1 MRAPRPTSALLRLAG
16 AATLALALGACG
28 VATTPRPPDP
38 IASLRDAAVHST
50 DGEVVGRWLLGEL
63 LVPGGTPAG
72 VKAAR
77 KRLDGLD
84 AKKTMFASLGR
95 AIDDEGH
102 GRNARAAAAYLEA
115 LDAARLSAHP
125 DAPLVG
131 WLAANHLLGL
141 RSSVVGL
148 WKKSR
153 EVVLRA
159 IDRPGNL
166 GWRARGELV
175 EWWSLEGLPDEAAA
189 AARAAAAVRS
199 AGAAPAGAAGAAPA
213 GAAEAAPA
221 GAAGAAPAVPL
232 IDIAAR
238 RYGCIENARF
248 AGPFG
253 HVAESDHRV
262 HYEAERAGPWP
273 PVFPRDPHR
282 ADPPRVLG
290 AERRGCQLS
299 AVAPDGSPNA
309 GARGGIFYVE
319 TFVDLPAEREMI
331 VAVQG
336 AFAILVDDVEVLT
349 RDTKQWGIWPRFGA
363 RLRLGAGR
371 HRILARVGSGETSI
385 RLLAPDGTPLGVAT
399 SADPTPPYAL
409 VPPEVLPDPNPL
421 EPFLTALGVPPQP
434 APKVARALG
443 LRGAPRPERDVD
455 DPIARYLAATVAHL
469 EGQDDVSAVLLEPL
483 VADPARATG
492 PALAAQALF
501 LEKDPIFPASDGRD
515 LVKDVRARAAEK
527 DPELWYPRFW
537 LALEEADKVG
547 LSEVTRTIEALADQ
561 FREVPDILKTL
572 AGMYSRLGW
581 RVEQVRAVKEAAAR
595 FPDDVEVLGALLR
608 IQDSDGHV
616 AEADALAA
624 RIRALEPDAEIE
636 LERAIDRRDY
646 AAAIKELTRIGSAR
660 RDRKDIA
667 LRIADLLTRAG
678 KRTESLEQLERALA
692 KSPDDADARLALA
705 DARFARGERDA
716 LQKALV
722 EAIRTG
728 ADTSEL
734 RDAIELLD
742 GTTELSPYRLDSKK
756 VIAEHE
762 ASGEVMPGTAA
773 RVLDYAAMW
782 VHEDGSARMLQ
793 HEIIRIQSREAIQE
807 HAEQRVPEGL
817 VLKLRTVK
825 RDGSIHE
832 PEFIEDKPTVTM
844 PHLEVGDYI
853 EVENLFI
860 LRGDGQGGLTFQGPR
875 WFFREEKV
883 PYWRSEFIV
892 VSPKSRPLDVETS
905 GPVPTPEIL
914 ESGALVTR
922 RYRVDRSPALPEEP
936 ASAPTAEFLPNV
948 RIGWG
953 IRLESTIARMVDA
966 AADETPRDPRL
977 VRIARSIA
985 LTPAAGGA
993 AAPPRARDAGGGKG
1007 EPAAEGGK
1015 GEQGA
1020 VGKGGHAGA
1029 RQASSAR
1036 GEGGAAA
1043 PSKDEQARR
1052 VYRWVLANVEAGREN
1067 DGRRVVI
1074 GKSGNRTEAFLYLC
1088 RLLGIGAGYGVVSD
1102 RLTAPPRGPMSEAET
1117 FNALAVRLD
1126 TGDEPGA
1133 GGVRWMFVR
1142 DKFAPYGYLPSSLR
1156 GQPAIVLR
1164 PGTPREVTPSSGAHD
1179 GVVTEGVA
1187 QVARDGSASLTIEQ
1201 RYEGKL
1207 AIALRSA
1214 LESLPDAQLRDAVES
1229 RLLPQMVPGARLQEM
1244 QVTELTE
1251 IDRPLTLKMKIS
1263 VASFA
1268 RAQGPEL
1275 VLSPPFGVRVASL
1288 ASLPARET
1296 PLYLSEQIATRSEVR
1311 LRVELPPGARVATKL
1326 APFAAE
1332 NEGRTVRVND
1342 RVERGALVLDRLL
1355 DLPAGR
1361 VQPDAYPRFQQ
1372 FARAADGALDRDIV
1386 VQIGRDGR

>member
-1 MRAPRPTSALLRLAG
+1 MRAPRPLSALLRLAG
-16 AATLALALGACG
+16 AATLALALGACSA
-28 VATTPRPPDP
+28 ATANRAPDP
-38 IASLRDAAVHST
+38 IASLRDAGAHST

-77 KRLDGLD
+77 KRLDGLG
-84 AKKTMFASLGR
+84 AKTLFASLGR
-95 AIDDEGH
+95 AIDDEEH

-115 LDAARLSAHP
+115 VDAARVSAHP

-131 WLAANHLLGL
+131 WVAANRLLGL

-175 EWWSLEGLPDEAAA
+175 EWWSIEGLPGEAAA
-189 AARAAAAVRS
+189 AARAA
-199 AGAAPAGAAGAAPA
+199 GAAPAGDDSAGADSTAADSAAGAAPA
-213 GAAEAAPA
+213 GAA
-221 GAAGAAPAVPL
+221 AVPL
-232 IDIAAR
+232 VDLAAR

-253 HVAESDHRV
+253 HNAESDHRV
-262 HYEAERAGPWP
+262 RYEAERAGPWP

-282 ADPPRVLG
+282 ANPPRVLG

-299 AVAPDGSPNA
+299 AVTPEGTPGAA
-309 GARGGIFYVE
+309 ARGGVFYVE

-331 VAVQG
+331 IAVQG

-363 RLRLGAGR
+363 RLRLGPGR
-371 HRILARVGSGETSI
+371 HRILARVGGGDTSI
-385 RLLAPDGTPLGVAT
+385 RLLAPDGTPLGVTT

-409 VPPEVLPDPNPL
+409 VPPEVLPDPNPI

-434 APKVARALG
+434 APRVARARG
-443 LRGAPRPERDVD
+443 LRGAPRPERDVN
-455 DPIARYLAATVAHL
+455 DPIARFLAAHIAHI
-469 EGQDDVSAVLLEPL
+469 EGQDDVSAVLIEPL

-527 DPELWYPRFW
+527 DQELWYPRFW

-547 LSEVTRTIEALADQ
+547 LPEVTRTIEALAGR

-572 AGMYSRLGW
+572 AAMYARLGW
-581 RVEQVRAVKEAAAR
+581 RVEHVRTVKEAAAR
-595 FPDDVEVLGALLR
+595 FPDDVDVLGALLR
-608 IQDSDGHV
+608 IHDSDGHI

-624 RIRALEPDAEIE
+624 RIRALDPDAEIE

-646 AAAIKELTRIGSAR
+646 AAAIQELRRLGAVR

-678 KRTESLEQLERALA
+678 QRAESLEQLERALA
-692 KSPDDADARLALA
+692 KAPDDADARLALA

-728 ADTSEL
+728 ADTAAL
-734 RDAIELLD
+734 RDAIELLE
-742 GTTELSPYRLDSKK
+742 GTTELSPYRQDSKK

-773 RVLDYAAMW
+773 RVLDFAAMW

-853 EVENLFI
+853 EVENLFV

-892 VSPKSRPLDVETS
+892 VSPKSRPLDVEVS
-905 GPVPTPEIL
+905 GPVPAPEIV

-922 RYRVDRSPALPEEP
+922 RYRVDKSPALPEEP
-936 ASAPTAEFLPNV
+936 ASAPAAEFLPNV
-948 RIGWG
+948 RVGWG
-953 IRLESTIARMVDA
+953 IRLESTLARMVDA

-977 VRIARSIA
+977 VRVARAIA
-985 LTPAAGGA
+985 LAPTAGGA
-993 AAPPRARDAGGGKG
+993 TAGGGKAASG
-1007 EPAAEGGK
+1007 AARPAGGK
-1015 GEQGA
+1015 GGDGA
-1020 VGKGGHAGA
+1020 
-1029 RQASSAR
+1029 
-1036 GEGGAAA
+1036 AAA

-1052 VYRWVLANVEAGREN
+1052 IYRWVLANVEAGREN

-1088 RLLGIGAGYGVVSD
+1088 RLLGIDAGYGVVSD

-1117 FNALAVRLD
+1117 FNAIAVRLD
-1126 TGDEPGA
+1126 TGEGPGA

-1156 GQPAIVLR
+1156 GQPAVVLR
-1164 PGTPREVTPSSGAHD
+1164 PGAPREVTPSSGAHD
-1179 GVVTEGVA
+1179 GVVTEGIAEVA
-1187 QVARDGSASLTIEQ
+1187 SDGSATLAIEQ

-1229 RLLPQMVPGARLQEM
+1229 RLLPQMVPGARLQEI
-1244 QVTELTE
+1244 QVKELTE
-1251 IDRPLTLKMKIS
+1251 IDRPLTLKMKIAVS
-1263 VASFA
+1263 TFA
-1268 RAQGPEL
+1268 HAQGAEL

-1288 ASLPARET
+1288 ASLPVRET

-1311 LRVELPPGARVATKL
+1311 LRIKLPQGARVTTRL
-1326 APFAAE
+1326 DPFKVE
-1332 NEGRTVRVND
+1332 NDGRTVRVND
-1342 RVERGALVLDRLL
+1342 RVDGGALLLDRAL

-1386 VQIGRDGR
+1386 VALDRGGR

>member
-1 MRAPRPTSALLRLAG
+1 MRAPRPLSSLLRLVG
-16 AATLALALGACG
+16 AATLALALGACSA
-28 VATTPRPPDP
+28 ATAPRAPDP
-38 IASLRDAAVHST
+38 IASLRDAGARST

-77 KRLDGLD
+77 KRLDGIG
-84 AKKTMFASLGR
+84 AKSMLASLGR
-95 AIDDEGH
+95 AIDDEAH

-115 LDAARLSAHP
+115 VDAARVSAHP

-148 WKKSR
+148 WKTSR

-166 GWRARGELV
+166 GWRARAELV
-175 EWWSLEGLPDEAAA
+175 EWWSIEGLPEEAAA
-189 AARAAAAVRS
+189 AARADGAGG
-199 AGAAPAGAAGAAPA
+199 AGAAPAA
-213 GAAEAAPA
+213 
-221 GAAGAAPAVPL
+221 PL
-232 IDIAAR
+232 IDVAAR

-253 HVAESDHRV
+253 HLAESDHRV
-262 HYEAERAGPWP
+262 RYEAERAGPWP
-273 PVFPRDPHR
+273 PVFPRDPRR

-299 AVAPDGSPNA
+299 AVAPD
-309 GARGGIFYVE
+309 ARGEGRARGIFYVE
-319 TFVDLPAEREMI
+319 TFVDLPAERELI
-331 VAVQG
+331 IAVQG

-349 RDTKQWGIWPRFGA
+349 RDMKQWGIWPRFGA
-363 RLRLGAGR
+363 RLRLGPGR

-399 SADPTPPYAL
+399 SADPTPPYSL
-409 VPPEVLPDPNPL
+409 FPPEVLPDPNPI
-421 EPFLTALGVPPQP
+421 EPFLNALGVPPQP

-443 LRGAPRPERDVD
+443 LRGAPRPERDVN
-455 DPIARYLAATVAHL
+455 DPISRYLAATIAHL
-469 EGQDDVSAVLLEPL
+469 EGQDDASAVLIEPL

-492 PALAAQALF
+492 PALATQAVF
-501 LEKDPIFPASDGRD
+501 LEKDPIFPPSDGRD
-515 LVKDVRARAAEK
+515 LVKDVRARAAAK

-537 LALEEADKVG
+537 LALEEADKAG
-547 LSEVTRTIEALADQ
+547 LSEVTRAVEALADQ
-561 FREVPDILKTL
+561 FREVPDLLKTL
-572 AGMYSRLGW
+572 AAMYSRLGW
-581 RVEQVRAVKEAAAR
+581 RVEQVRTVKEAAAR

-608 IQDSDGHV
+608 IHDADGHV
-616 AEADALAA
+616 AQADELAA
-624 RIRALEPDAEIE
+624 RIRGLDPDAEIE

-646 AAAIKELTRIGSAR
+646 AAAIQELKRLGAVR

-678 KRTESLEQLERALA
+678 KRAESFEQLERALA
-692 KSPDDADARLALA
+692 RSPDDADARLALA

-716 LQKALV
+716 LQRALI

-728 ADTSEL
+728 SDTSSL

-742 GTTELSPYRLDSKK
+742 GTTELSPYRLDGER

-773 RVLDYAAMW
+773 RVLDYAALW
-782 VHEDGSARMLQ
+782 IHEDGSARMLQ

-807 HAEQRVPEGL
+807 HAEQRVPDGL

-853 EVENLFI
+853 EVENLFV

-883 PYWRSEFIV
+883 PYWRSEFII
-892 VSPKSRPLDVETS
+892 VSPKSRPLDVEVS
-905 GPVPTPEIL
+905 GPVPAPEIV

-922 RYRVDRSPALPEEP
+922 RYRVDKSPALPEEP
-936 ASAPTAEFLPNV
+936 ASAPLAEFLPNV
-948 RIGWG
+948 RVGWG
-953 IRLESTIARMVDA
+953 ITLADTIARMVDA

-977 VRIARSIA
+977 VRIARAIA
-985 LTPAAGGA
+985 RTPIAPGASGAAAGGGAGKAAGGGAAGGEAGGA
-993 AAPPRARDAGGGKG
+993 AA
-1007 EPAAEGGK
+1007 
-1015 GEQGA
+1015 
-1020 VGKGGHAGA
+1020 
-1029 RQASSAR
+1029 
-1036 GEGGAAA
+1036 
-1043 PSKDEQARR
+1043 SKDEQARR
-1052 VYRWVLANVEAGREN
+1052 IYRWVLANVEAGREN

-1088 RLLGIGAGYGVVSD
+1088 RLVGIDAGYGVVSD
-1102 RLTAPPRGPMSEAET
+1102 RLAPPPRGPMSEAET
-1117 FNALAVRLD
+1117 WSALAVRVD
-1126 TGDEPGA
+1126 TGDKPGA
-1133 GGVRWMFVR
+1133 SAARWMFVR

-1164 PGTPREVTPSSGAHD
+1164 PGAPREVTPSSGAHD

-1187 QVARDGSASLTIEQ
+1187 EVARDGSASLSIEQ

-1229 RLLPQMVPGARLQEM
+1229 RLLPQMVPGARLQEI
-1244 QVTELTE
+1244 QVKELTE

-1263 VASFA
+1263 AASFA

-1288 ASLPARET
+1288 ASLPVRET

-1311 LRVELPPGARVATKL
+1311 LRVKLPPGARVATRL
-1326 APFAAE
+1326 APFAAD
-1332 NEGRTVRVND
+1332 NDGRTVRVND
-1342 RVERGALVLDRLL
+1342 RLDGGALLLDRFLE
-1355 DLPAGR
+1355 LPAGR

-1386 VQIGRDGR
+1386 VLLDRDGR

>member
-1 MRAPRPTSALLRLAG
+1 MRAPRPLSSLLRLAG
-16 AATLALALGACG
+16 AATLALALGACSA
-28 VATTPRPPDP
+28 ATAPRAPDP
-38 IASLRDAAVHST
+38 IASLRDAGARST

-72 VKAAR
+72 VAAAR
-77 KRLDGLD
+77 KRLDGIG
-84 AKKTMFASLGR
+84 AKSMLASLGR
-95 AIDDEGH
+95 AIDDEAH

-115 LDAARLSAHP
+115 LDAARVSAHP

-131 WLAANHLLGL
+131 WFAANHLLGL

-175 EWWSLEGLPDEAAA
+175 EWWSIEGLPEEAAA
-189 AARAAAAVRS
+189 AARSDGAGGP
-199 AGAAPAGAAGAAPA
+199 GAAPAA
-213 GAAEAAPA
+213 
-221 GAAGAAPAVPL
+221 PL
-232 IDIAAR
+232 IDVAAR
-238 RYGCIENARF
+238 RYGCIESARF

-253 HVAESDHRV
+253 HLAESDHRV
-262 HYEAERAGPWP
+262 RYEAERAGPWP
-273 PVFPRDPHR
+273 PVFPRDPRR

-299 AVAPDGSPNA
+299 AVAPD
-309 GARGGIFYVE
+309 ARGQGRARGIFYVE

-331 VAVQG
+331 IAVQG

-349 RDTKQWGIWPRFGA
+349 RDMKQWGIWPRFGA
-363 RLRLGAGR
+363 RLRLGPGR

-399 SADPTPPYAL
+399 SADPTPPYSL
-409 VPPEVLPDPNPL
+409 FPPEVLPDPNPI
-421 EPFLTALGVPPQP
+421 EPFLDALGVPPQP

-443 LRGAPRPERDVD
+443 LRGAPRPERDVN
-455 DPIARYLAATVAHL
+455 DPISRYLAATIAHL
-469 EGQDDVSAVLLEPL
+469 EGQDDVSAVLIEPL

-492 PALAAQALF
+492 PALAAQAVF
-501 LEKDPIFPASDGRD
+501 LEKDPIFPPSDGRD
-515 LVKDVRARAAEK
+515 LVKDVRARAAAK

-547 LSEVTRTIEALADQ
+547 LSEVTRTVEALADR
-561 FREVPDILKTL
+561 FREVPDLLKTL
-572 AGMYSRLGW
+572 AAMYSRLGW
-581 RVEQVRAVKEAAAR
+581 RVEQVRTVKEAAAR

-608 IQDSDGHV
+608 IHDADGHV
-616 AEADALAA
+616 AQADELAA
-624 RIRALEPDAEIE
+624 RIRGLDPDAEIE

-646 AAAIKELTRIGSAR
+646 AAAIQELQRLGAVR

-678 KRTESLEQLERALA
+678 KRAESFEQLERALA
-692 KSPDDADARLALA
+692 RSPDDADARLALA

-716 LQKALV
+716 LQKALI

-728 ADTSEL
+728 SDTSSL

-742 GTTELSPYRLDSKK
+742 GTTELSPYRLDGRR

-773 RVLDYAAMW
+773 RVLDYAALW
-782 VHEDGSARMLQ
+782 IHEDGSARMLQ

-807 HAEQRVPEGL
+807 HAEQRVPDGL

-832 PEFIEDKPTVTM
+832 PEFIQDKPTVTM

-853 EVENLFI
+853 EVENLFV

-883 PYWRSEFIV
+883 PYWRSEFII
-892 VSPKSRPLDVETS
+892 VSPKSRPLDVEVS
-905 GPVPTPEIL
+905 GPVPAPEIV

-922 RYRVDRSPALPEEP
+922 RYRVDKSPALPEEP
-936 ASAPTAEFLPNV
+936 ASAPMAEFLPNV
-948 RIGWG
+948 RVGWG
-953 IRLESTIARMVDA
+953 ITVADTIARMVDA

-985 LTPAAGGA
+985 RTPIAPGASGAAAGGGAAGKA
-993 AAPPRARDAGGGKG
+993 AARGGAAGG
-1007 EPAAEGGK
+1007 EA
-1015 GEQGA
+1015 
-1020 VGKGGHAGA
+1020 
-1029 RQASSAR
+1029 
-1036 GEGGAAA
+1036 GAAA

-1052 VYRWVLANVEAGREN
+1052 IYRWVLANVEAGREN

-1088 RLLGIGAGYGVVSD
+1088 RLVGIDAGYGVVSD
-1102 RLTAPPRGPMSEAET
+1102 RLAPPPRGPMSEAET
-1117 FNALAVRLD
+1117 WSALAVRVD
-1126 TGDEPGA
+1126 TGEKPGA
-1133 GGVRWMFVR
+1133 SAARWMFVR

-1164 PGTPREVTPSSGAHD
+1164 PGAPREVTPSSGAHD

-1187 QVARDGSASLTIEQ
+1187 EVARDGSASLSIEQ

-1229 RLLPQMVPGARLQEM
+1229 RLLPQMVPGARLQEI
-1244 QVTELTE
+1244 QVKELTE

-1263 VASFA
+1263 AASFA

-1288 ASLPARET
+1288 ASLPVRET

-1311 LRVELPPGARVATKL
+1311 LRVKLPQGARVATRL
-1326 APFAAE
+1326 APFAADDD
-1332 NEGRTVRVND
+1332 GRTVRVND
-1342 RVERGALVLDRLL
+1342 RLDGGALLLDRFLE
-1355 DLPAGR
+1355 LPAGR

-1386 VQIGRDGR
+1386 VLLDRDGR

>member
-1 MRAPRPTSALLRLAG
+1 MRAPRTLSTLVRLTG
-16 AATLALALGACG
+16 AAALALALGACG
-28 VATTPRPPDP
+28 AATAPGAKDP
-38 IASLRDAAVHST
+38 IASLRDAGARST
-50 DGEVVGRWLLGEL
+50 EGEVVGRWLLGEL

-72 VKAAR
+72 ARAAR
-77 KRLDGLD
+77 KRLEEIG
-84 AKKTMFASLGR
+84 AKSMLASLGR

-115 LDAARLSAHP
+115 LDAARVSAHP

-131 WLAANHLLGL
+131 WFAANRLLGL
-141 RSSVVGL
+141 RSSVAGL

-153 EVVLRA
+153 DVVLRA
-159 IDRPGNL
+159 IDHPGTL

-175 EWWSLEGLPDEAAA
+175 EWWSLDGLPDETA
-189 AARAAAAVRS
+189 AAR
-199 AGAAPAGAAGAAPA
+199 PAGGTADDGADR
-213 GAAEAAPA
+213 
-221 GAAGAAPAVPL
+221 GAAPAVPL
-232 IDIAAR
+232 IDLAAR

-253 HVAESDHRV
+253 HLAASDHRV

-273 PVFPRDPHR
+273 PVFPRDPRR

-299 AVAPDGSPNA
+299 AVAPEAPGEG
-309 GARGGIFYVE
+309 GASGGIFYVE
-319 TFVDLPAEREMI
+319 TFVDLPAEREML

-336 AFAILVDDVEVLT
+336 AYAIFVDDVEVLT
-349 RDTKQWGIWPRFGA
+349 RDTKQWGIWPRFGV
-363 RLRLGAGR
+363 RLRLGPGR
-371 HRILARVGSGETSI
+371 HRILARVGGSDTSI

-399 SADPTPPYAL
+399 SADPTPPYSL
-409 VPPEVLPDPNPL
+409 LPPEVLPDPNPI

-443 LRGAPRPERDVD
+443 LRGAPRAERDVG
-455 DPIARYLAATVAHL
+455 DPIARFLAANIAHL
-469 EGQDDVSAVLLEPL
+469 EGQDDVAAVLIEPL

-492 PALAAQALF
+492 PALAAQAVF
-501 LEKDPIFPASDGRD
+501 LEKDPIFPVSDARD

-527 DPELWYPRFW
+527 DPDLWYPRLW

-547 LSEVTRTIEALADQ
+547 LSEMTRTIEALADR
-561 FREVPDILKTL
+561 FREVPDLLKTL

-581 RVEQVRAVKEAAAR
+581 RVEHVRTVKEAAAR

-608 IQDSDGHV
+608 IHDGDGHI

-624 RIRALEPDAEIE
+624 RIREIDPDAEIE

-646 AAAIKELTRIGSAR
+646 AAAIKELTRLGSAR
-660 RDRKDIA
+660 KDRKDIA
-667 LRIADLLTRAG
+667 ARIADLLTRAG
-678 KRTESLEQLERALA
+678 KRAESFQQLERALA
-692 KSPDDADARLALA
+692 KSPDSAEARLALA

-716 LQKALV
+716 LQKALI

-728 ADTSEL
+728 ADASGL

-773 RVLDYAAMW
+773 RVLDYSAMW

-853 EVENLFI
+853 EVENLFV

-892 VSPKSRPLDVETS
+892 VSPKSRPLDVEAS
-905 GPVPTPEIL
+905 GPVPTPEIV

-922 RYRVDRSPALPEEP
+922 RYRVDKSPALPEEP
-936 ASAPTAEFLPNV
+936 ASAPIAEFLPNI

-953 IRLESTIARMVDA
+953 IRLDRTIARMVDA

-977 VRIARSIA
+977 VRIARAIA
-985 LTPAAGGA
+985 RTPLAPRSPDAAGGEEGKAGA
-993 AAPPRARDAGGGKG
+993 A
-1007 EPAAEGGK
+1007 
-1015 GEQGA
+1015 QGA
-1020 VGKGGHAGA
+1020 
-1029 RQASSAR
+1029 S
-1036 GEGGAAA
+1036 GEGGGAA

-1052 VYRWVLANVEAGREN
+1052 IYRWVLANVEDGRED

-1088 RLLGIGAGYGVVSD
+1088 RLVGIDAGYGIVSD

-1126 TGDEPGA
+1126 TGEKPGA
-1133 GGVRWMFVR
+1133 SGVRWMFVR

-1156 GQPAIVLR
+1156 GQPAIVLK

-1179 GVVTEGVA
+1179 GVVTEGIAEV
-1187 QVARDGSASLTIEQ
+1187 QRDGSASLAIEQ
-1201 RYEGKL
+1201 RYDGKL

-1229 RLLPQMVPGARLQEM
+1229 RLLPQMVPGARLQEIEIK
-1244 QVTELTE
+1244 ELTE
-1251 IDRPLTLKMKIS
+1251 IDRPLTLKMKIA

-1268 RAQGPEL
+1268 RAQGAEL

-1288 ASLPARET
+1288 ASLPVRET

-1311 LRVELPPGARVATKL
+1311 LRVKLPAGARVATKL
-1326 APFAAE
+1326 APLAADD
-1332 NEGRTVRVND
+1332 EGRAVRVND
-1342 RVERGALVLDRLL
+1342 RVDGGALLLDRFLE
-1355 DLPAGR
+1355 LPAGR
-1361 VQPDAYPRFQQ
+1361 VQPDAYPKFQQ
-1372 FARAADGALDRDIV
+1372 FARAADSALDRDIV
-1386 VQIGRDGR
+1386 VQLDHDGR

>member
-1 MRAPRPTSALLRLAG
+1 MRAPRNLSALFRLAG
-16 AATLALALGACG
+16 AATLALALGACSA
-28 VATTPRPPDP
+28 ATAQRAPDP
-38 IASLRDAAVHST
+38 IASLRDAGAHST

-77 KRLDGLD
+77 KRLDGLG
-84 AKKTMFASLGR
+84 AKSMLASLGR
-95 AIDDEGH
+95 AIDDEEH

-115 LDAARLSAHP
+115 VDAARVSTHP

-131 WLAANHLLGL
+131 WLAANRLLGL
-141 RSSVVGL
+141 RSSLVGL

-159 IDRPGNL
+159 IDHPGNL

-175 EWWSLEGLPDEAAA
+175 EWWSIEGLPDEAAA
-189 AARAAAAVRS
+189 AARAAGS
-199 AGAAPAGAAGAAPA
+199 SAAGSSAAGTSAA
-213 GAAEAAPA
+213 GTS
-221 GAAGAAPAVPL
+221 AAGAAPAVPL
-232 IDIAAR
+232 VDLAAR

-253 HVAESDHRV
+253 HNAESDHRV
-262 HYEAERAGPWP
+262 RYEAERAGPWP
-273 PVFPRDPHR
+273 PVFPRDPRR

-299 AVAPDGSPNA
+299 AVAPEGAPGA
-309 GARGGIFYVE
+309 TARGGIFYVE

-363 RLRLGAGR
+363 RLRLGPGR
-371 HRILARVGSGETSI
+371 HRILARVGSGDTSI
-385 RLLAPDGTPLGVAT
+385 RLLAPNGTPLGLTT

-409 VPPEVLPDPNPL
+409 FPPEVLPDPNPI
-421 EPFLTALGVPPQP
+421 EPFLNALGVPPQP
-434 APKVARALG
+434 APRVARARG
-443 LRGAPRPERDVD
+443 LRGAPQPERDVN
-455 DPIARYLAATVAHL
+455 DPIARFLAAHIAHL
-469 EGQDDVSAVLLEPL
+469 EGQDDVSAVLIEPL

-492 PALAAQALF
+492 PALAAQAVF

-537 LALEEADKVG
+537 LALEEADKAG
-547 LSEVTRTIEALADQ
+547 LPEVTRTIEALADR

-572 AGMYSRLGW
+572 AAMYSRLGW
-581 RVEQVRAVKEAAAR
+581 RVEHVRTVKEAAAR

-608 IQDSDGHV
+608 IHDSDGHI
-616 AEADALAA
+616 AEADRIAA
-624 RIRALEPDAEIE
+624 RIREIEPDAEIE

-646 AAAIKELTRIGSAR
+646 AAAIKELGRIGAVR

-678 KRTESLEQLERALA
+678 KRAESLEQLERALA
-692 KSPDDADARLALA
+692 KAPDDADARLALA

-716 LQKALV
+716 LQKALI

-742 GTTELSPYRLDSKK
+742 GTTELSPYRQDSKK

-762 ASGEVMPGTAA
+762 ASGEAMPGTAA
-773 RVLDYAAMW
+773 RVLDYAALW

-883 PYWRSEFIV
+883 PYWRSEFII

-905 GPVPTPEIL
+905 GPVPAPAIT

-922 RYRVDRSPALPEEP
+922 RYRVDKSPALPEEP
-936 ASAPTAEFLPNV
+936 ASAPAAEFLPNV
-948 RIGWG
+948 RVGWG

-977 VRIARSIA
+977 VRIARAIA
-985 LTPAAGGA
+985 LKPAPGGA
-993 AAPPRARDAGGGKG
+993 PAG
-1007 EPAAEGGK
+1007 A
-1015 GEQGA
+1015 
-1020 VGKGGHAGA
+1020 GKGGDAAASAGKGA
-1029 RQASSAR
+1029 HPAPGASGAG
-1036 GEGGAAA
+1036 GEGGEAA

-1052 VYRWVLANVEAGREN
+1052 IYRWVLANVEEGRES

-1088 RLLGIGAGYGVVSD
+1088 RLLGIDAGYGVVSD

-1117 FNALAVRLD
+1117 FNAIALRVD
-1126 TGDEPGA
+1126 TGDKPGA
-1133 GGVRWMFVR
+1133 GAVRWMFVR

-1164 PGTPREVTPSSGAHD
+1164 PGAPREVTPSSGAHD

-1187 QVARDGSASLTIEQ
+1187 EVARDGSASLVIEQ

-1229 RLLPQMVPGARLQEM
+1229 RLLPQMVPGARLQEI
-1244 QVTELTE
+1244 QVKEMTE
-1251 IDRPLTLKMKIS
+1251 IDRPLTLKMKIA

-1288 ASLPARET
+1288 ASLPVRET

-1311 LRVELPPGARVATKL
+1311 LRIKLPQGARVTTRL
-1326 APFAAE
+1326 DPFKAE
-1332 NEGRTVRVND
+1332 NDGRTVRVSD
-1342 RVERGALVLDRLL
+1342 RVDGGALLLDRFL

-1386 VQIGRDGR
+1386 VALDRGGR

>member
-1 MRAPRPTSALLRLAG
+1 MRAPRPLSALFRLAG
-16 AATLALALGACG
+16 AATLALALGACSA
-28 VATTPRPPDP
+28 ATANRAPDP
-38 IASLRDAAVHST
+38 IASLRDAGAHST

-77 KRLDGLD
+77 KRLDGLG
-84 AKKTMFASLGR
+84 AKTLFASLGR
-95 AIDDEGH
+95 AIDDEEH

-115 LDAARLSAHP
+115 VDAARVSAHP

-131 WLAANHLLGL
+131 WVAANRLLGL

-166 GWRARGELV
+166 GWRARSELV
-175 EWWSLEGLPDEAAA
+175 EWWSIEGLPDEAAA
-189 AARAAAAVRS
+189 AARAA
-199 AGAAPAGAAGAAPA
+199 GAAAAGSSAA
-213 GAAEAAPA
+213 
-221 GAAGAAPAVPL
+221 AAPAVPL
-232 IDIAAR
+232 VDLAAR

-253 HVAESDHRV
+253 HNAESDHRV
-262 HYEAERAGPWP
+262 RYPAERAGPWP
-273 PVFPRDPHR
+273 PVFPRDPRR
-282 ADPPRVLG
+282 ADPPRVLD

-299 AVAPDGSPNA
+299 AVAPDGTPGA
-309 GARGGIFYVE
+309 AARGGVFYVE

-331 VAVQG
+331 IAVQG

-363 RLRLGAGR
+363 RLRLGPGR
-371 HRILARVGSGETSI
+371 HRILARVGGGETSI
-385 RLLAPDGTPLGVAT
+385 RLLAPDGTPLGVTT

-409 VPPEVLPDPNPL
+409 VPPEVLPDPNPI

-434 APKVARALG
+434 VPRVARARG
-443 LRGAPRPERDVD
+443 LRDAPRPERDVN
-455 DPIARYLAATVAHL
+455 DPIARFLAAHIAHI
-469 EGQDDVSAVLLEPL
+469 EGQDDVSAVLIEPL

-527 DPELWYPRFW
+527 DPELWYPRYW

-547 LSEVTRTIEALADQ
+547 LPEVTRTIEALADR

-572 AGMYSRLGW
+572 AAMYARLGW
-581 RVEQVRAVKEAAAR
+581 RVEHVRTVKEAAAR
-595 FPDDVEVLGALLR
+595 FPDDVDVLGALLR
-608 IQDSDGHV
+608 IHDSDGHV

-624 RIRALEPDAEIE
+624 RIRALDPDAEIE

-646 AAAIKELTRIGSAR
+646 AAAIQELRRLGALR

-678 KRTESLEQLERALA
+678 QRAESLEQLERALA
-692 KSPDDADARLALA
+692 KAPDDADARLALA

-728 ADTSEL
+728 ADTSAL
-734 RDAIELLD
+734 REAIELVE
-742 GTTELSPYRLDSKK
+742 GTTELSPYRQDSKK

-773 RVLDYAAMW
+773 RVLDFAAMW
-782 VHEDGSARMLQ
+782 VHEDGTARMLQ

-807 HAEQRVPEGL
+807 HAEQRMPEGL

-853 EVENLFI
+853 EVENLFV

-883 PYWRSEFIV
+883 PYWRSEFIII
-892 VSPKSRPLDVETS
+892 SPKSRPLDVEVS
-905 GPVPTPEIL
+905 GPVPAPEIV

-922 RYRVDRSPALPEEP
+922 RYRVDKSPALPEEP
-936 ASAPTAEFLPNV
+936 ASAPAAEFLPNV
-948 RIGWG
+948 RVGWG
-953 IRLESTIARMVDA
+953 IRLETTIARMVDA

-977 VRIARSIA
+977 VRVARAIA
-985 LTPAAGGA
+985 LAPIAGGA
-993 AAPPRARDAGGGKG
+993 AAGGGKAASGEGASGGKAASGAAAGGGK
-1007 EPAAEGGK
+1007 AAS
-1015 GEQGA
+1015 GA
-1020 VGKGGHAGA
+1020 AAG
-1029 RQASSAR
+1029 
-1036 GEGGAAA
+1036 GEGAAAA

-1052 VYRWVLANVEAGREN
+1052 IYRWVLANVEPGREN

-1088 RLLGIGAGYGVVSD
+1088 RLLGIDAGYGVVSD
-1102 RLTAPPRGPMSEAET
+1102 RLTAPPRGPMSEAEM
-1117 FNALAVRLD
+1117 FNAIAVRLD
-1126 TGDEPGA
+1126 TGDKPGA

-1156 GQPAIVLR
+1156 GQPAVVLR
-1164 PGTPREVTPSSGAHD
+1164 PGAPREVTPSSGAHD

-1187 QVARDGSASLTIEQ
+1187 EVARDGSATLAIEQ

-1229 RLLPQMVPGARLQEM
+1229 RLLPQMVPGARLQDI
-1244 QVTELTE
+1244 QVKELAE
-1251 IDRPLTLKMKIS
+1251 IDRPLTLKMKIA

-1268 RAQGPEL
+1268 RAQGAEL

-1288 ASLPARET
+1288 ASLPVRET

-1311 LRVELPPGARVATKL
+1311 LRIKLPQGARVTTKL
-1326 APFAAE
+1326 DPFKAE
-1332 NEGRTVRVND
+1332 NDGRTVRVND
-1342 RVERGALVLDRLL
+1342 RVDGGALLLERFL

-1386 VQIGRDGR
+1386 IALDRGGR

>member
-1 MRAPRPTSALLRLAG
+1 MRAPRPLPALLRFAS
-16 AATLALALGACG
+16 AAALALAVGACG
-28 VATTPRPPDP
+28 AISAPRQPDP
-38 IASLRDAAVHST
+38 IASLRDAGARST

-84 AKKTMFASLGR
+84 AKSSLFASLGR
-95 AIDDEGH
+95 AIDDEEH
-102 GRNARAAAAYLEA
+102 GRNPRAAMAYLDA
-115 LDAARLSAHP
+115 LTAARSSGHP

-131 WLAANHLLGL
+131 WFAANRLLDL
-141 RSSVVGL
+141 RSSVAGL
-148 WKKSR
+148 WKKAR
-153 EVVLRA
+153 EVVVRS
-159 IDRPGNL
+159 IEHPGNL

-175 EWWSLEGLPDEAAA
+175 EWWSIEGLPEEAAA
-189 AARAAAAVRS
+189 AAARGGAQGGASGAQG
-199 AGAAPAGAAGAAPA
+199 AGA
-213 GAAEAAPA
+213 E
-221 GAAGAAPAVPL
+221 PAVPL
-232 IDIAAR
+232 IDRAAR

-253 HVAESDHRV
+253 HLAESDHRV

-273 PVFPRDPHR
+273 PVFPRDPRR
-282 ADPPRVLG
+282 ADPPRVLA
-290 AERRGCQLS
+290 AERRGCQLT
-299 AVAPDGSPNA
+299 AVAPDGAP
-309 GARGGIFYVE
+309 GGELRPGERGGVFYVE
-319 TFVDLPAEREMI
+319 TFVDLPAEREVL

-336 AFAILVDDVEVLT
+336 AFALLVDDVEVLT
-349 RDTKQWGIWPRFGA
+349 RDTRQWGIWPRFGA
-363 RLRLGAGR
+363 RLRLGPGR
-371 HRILARVGSGETSI
+371 HRFLARVGGSETSI
-385 RLLAPDGTPLGVAT
+385 RLLAPDGTPLGVTT
-399 SADPTPPYAL
+399 SADPTPPYSL
-409 VPPEVLPDPNPL
+409 LPPEVLPDPNPI

-434 APKVARALG
+434 APKVAGALG
-443 LRGAPRPERDVD
+443 LRGAPRGERDVN
-455 DPIARYLAATVAHL
+455 DPIARYLAAYVAHI

-492 PALAAQALF
+492 PALAMQAVF

-515 LVKDVRARAAEK
+515 LVKDVRGRAAAK
-527 DPELWYPRFW
+527 DPDLWYPRFW
-537 LALEEADKVG
+537 LALEEADKAG
-547 LSEVTRTIEALADQ
+547 LPEVTRTVEALADR
-561 FREVPDILKTL
+561 FREVPDILRTL
-572 AGMYSRLGW
+572 AVMYSRLGW
-581 RVEQVRAVKEAAAR
+581 RVEHVRTVKEAAAR
-595 FPDDVEVLGALLR
+595 FPDDLEVLGALLR
-608 IQDSDGHV
+608 ILDADGRV
-616 AEADALAA
+616 AEADKLAA
-624 RIRALEPDAEIE
+624 HIRELDPDAEIE

-646 AAAIKELTRIGSAR
+646 AAAIKELRRLGSAR

-678 KRTESLEQLERALA
+678 KRAESLEQLERALA
-692 KSPDDADARLALA
+692 KAPDDADARLALA

-716 LQKALV
+716 LQKALI

-728 ADTSEL
+728 ADTSGL

-742 GTTELSPYRLDSKK
+742 GTTELSPYRQDSKK

-807 HAEQRVPEGL
+807 HAEQQVPEGL

-853 EVENLFI
+853 EVENLLV

-892 VSPKSRPLDVETS
+892 ISPKSRPLDVETS
-905 GPVPTPEIL
+905 GPVPAPEIT

-922 RYRVDRSPALPEEP
+922 RYRVDKSPALPEEP
-936 ASAPTAEFLPNV
+936 ASAPMSEFLPNV
-948 RIGWG
+948 RVGWG
-953 IRLESTIARMVDA
+953 IRLESTLARMIDA

-977 VRIARSIA
+977 VRIARKIA
-985 LTPAAGGA
+985 LTPDAAGAAPGGGDGA
-993 AAPPRARDAGGGKG
+993 APGGKG
-1007 EPAAEGGK
+1007 SARASGARVGQPAAGQGG
-1015 GEQGA
+1015 
-1020 VGKGGHAGA
+1020 
-1029 RQASSAR
+1029 
-1036 GEGGAAA
+1036 AA

-1052 VYRWVLANVEAGREN
+1052 IYRWVLANVEAGREN
-1067 DGRRVVI
+1067 DGRRVVM

-1088 RLLGIGAGYGVVSD
+1088 RLLGIDAGHGVVSD
-1102 RLTAPPRGPMSEAET
+1102 RLTAPPRGPMSEAEM

-1126 TGDEPGA
+1126 TGDKPGA

-1156 GQPAIVLR
+1156 GQPAVVLR
-1164 PGTPREVTPSSGAHD
+1164 PGAPREVTPSSGAHD

-1187 QVARDGSASLTIEQ
+1187 EVSESGAASLAIEQ

-1207 AIALRSA
+1207 AIALRTA
-1214 LESLPDAQLRDAVES
+1214 LESLPDAQLKDAIES
-1229 RLLPQMVPGARLQEM
+1229 RLLPQMLPGARLQEI
-1244 QVTELTE
+1244 QVKELTE

-1263 VASFA
+1263 VANFA
-1268 RAQGPEL
+1268 RAQGQEL
-1275 VLSPPFGVRVASL
+1275 VLSPPFGVRVRTL
-1288 ASLPARET
+1288 ASLPTRET
-1296 PLYLSEQIATRSEVR
+1296 PLYISEQIATRSEVR
-1311 LRVELPPGARVATKL
+1311 LRVQLPPGARVATKL
-1326 APFAAE
+1326 APVTAE
-1332 NEGRTVRVND
+1332 DEGRSVRVND
-1342 RVERGALVLDRLL
+1342 RLDGDTLILERSL

-1361 VQPDAYPRFQQ
+1361 VQPDAYPHFQQ

-1386 VQIGRDGR
+1386 VRLGRGGR

>member
-1 MRAPRPTSALLRLAG
+1 MRAPRPLSTLLRLAG
-16 AATLALALGACG
+16 AASLALALGACSA
-28 VATTPRPPDP
+28 VTAPRAPDP
-38 IASLRDAAVHST
+38 IASIRDAGAHST

-77 KRLDGLD
+77 KRLDGIG
-84 AKKTMFASLGR
+84 AKTMLASLGR
-95 AIDDEGH
+95 AIDDEAH
-102 GRNARAAAAYLEA
+102 GRNARAATAYLEA
-115 LDAARLSAHP
+115 LDAARVSAHP

-131 WLAANHLLGL
+131 WFAANHLLAL

-153 EVVLRA
+153 EVVLRG
-159 IDRPGNL
+159 IERPGNL

-189 AARAAAAVRS
+189 AARPGG
-199 AGAAPAGAAGAAPA
+199 AGG
-213 GAAEAAPA
+213 
-221 GAAGAAPAVPL
+221 AGAAPAVPL
-232 IDIAAR
+232 IDLAAR

-253 HVAESDHRV
+253 HLAESDHRV
-262 HYEAERAGPWP
+262 RYEAERAGPWP
-273 PVFPRDPHR
+273 PVFSRDPRR

-299 AVAPDGSPNA
+299 AVAPDARGE
-309 GARGGIFYVE
+309 GRARGGVFYVE

-331 VAVQG
+331 IAVQG

-349 RDTKQWGIWPRFGA
+349 RDTRQWGIWPRFGA
-363 RLRLGAGR
+363 RLRLGPGR
-371 HRILARVGSGETSI
+371 HRILARVGSGDTSI

-399 SADPTPPYAL
+399 SADPTPPYSL
-409 VPPEVLPDPNPL
+409 FPPEVLPDPNPI

-434 APKVARALG
+434 APKVARPLG
-443 LRGAPRPERDVD
+443 LRGAPRPERDVE
-455 DPIARYLAATVAHL
+455 DPISRYLAATIAHL
-469 EGQDDVSAVLLEPL
+469 EGQDDVSAVLIEPL

-492 PALAAQALF
+492 PALAAQAVF
-501 LEKDPIFPASDGRD
+501 LEKDPIFPPSDGRD

-537 LALEEADKVG
+537 LALEEADKAG
-547 LSEVTRTIEALADQ
+547 LSEVTRTIEALADR
-561 FREVPDILKTL
+561 FREVPDLLKTL
-572 AGMYSRLGW
+572 AAMYSRLGW
-581 RVEQVRAVKEAAAR
+581 RVEQVRTVKEAAAR

-608 IQDSDGHV
+608 IHDADGHV
-616 AEADALAA
+616 AQADALAA
-624 RIRALEPDAEIE
+624 RIRGLDPDAEIE

-646 AAAIKELTRIGSAR
+646 AAAIKELERLGSAR

-667 LRIADLLTRAG
+667 VRIADLLTRAG
-678 KRTESLEQLERALA
+678 KRAESFEQLERALA

-728 ADTSEL
+728 ADTSGL

-742 GTTELSPYRLDSKK
+742 GTTELSPYRLDSRK

-853 EVENLFI
+853 EVENLFV

-883 PYWRSEFIV
+883 PYWRSEFII
-892 VSPKSRPLDVETS
+892 VSPKSRPLDVEVS
-905 GPVPTPEIL
+905 GPVPAPEIV

-922 RYRVDRSPALPEEP
+922 RYRVDKSPALPEEP
-936 ASAPTAEFLPNV
+936 ASAPAAEFLPNLRV
-948 RIGWG
+948 GWG

-985 LTPAAGGA
+985 RTPIAPGAAAGGGGAGKA
-993 AAPPRARDAGGGKG
+993 AARRPADAGG
-1007 EPAAEGGK
+1007 E
-1015 GEQGA
+1015 
-1020 VGKGGHAGA
+1020 
-1029 RQASSAR
+1029 
-1036 GEGGAAA
+1036 AA

-1052 VYRWVLANVEAGREN
+1052 IYRWVLANVEAGREN

-1088 RLLGIGAGYGVVSD
+1088 RLVGIDAGYGVVSD

-1117 FNALAVRLD
+1117 FNALAVRID
-1126 TGDEPGA
+1126 TGEKPGA
-1133 GGVRWMFVR
+1133 SAVRWMFVH

-1187 QVARDGSASLTIEQ
+1187 EVARDGSASLAIEQ

-1229 RLLPQMVPGARLQEM
+1229 RLLPQMVPGARLQEI
-1244 QVTELTE
+1244 QVKELTE
-1251 IDRPLTLKMKIS
+1251 IDRPLTLKMKIT
-1263 VASFA
+1263 AAGFA

-1288 ASLPARET
+1288 ASLPVRET

-1311 LRVELPPGARVATKL
+1311 LRVKLPPGARVATRL
-1326 APFAAE
+1326 APFAAD
-1332 NEGRTVRVND
+1332 NDGRTVRVND
-1342 RVERGALVLDRLL
+1342 RVDGGALLLDRFLE
-1355 DLPAGR
+1355 LPAGR

-1386 VQIGRDGR
+1386 VLLDRDGR

>member
-1 MRAPRPTSALLRLAG
+1 MRAPRPLSSLLRLAG
-16 AATLALALGACG
+16 AATLALALGACSA
-28 VATTPRPPDP
+28 ATAPRAPDP
-38 IASLRDAAVHST
+38 IASLRDAGARST

-77 KRLDGLD
+77 KRLDGIG
-84 AKKTMFASLGR
+84 AKSMLASLGR
-95 AIDDEGH
+95 AIDDEAH
-102 GRNARAAAAYLEA
+102 GRNARAAVAYLEA
-115 LDAARLSAHP
+115 VDAARVSAHP

-131 WLAANHLLGL
+131 WFAANHLLGL

-166 GWRARGELV
+166 GWRARAELV
-175 EWWSLEGLPDEAAA
+175 EWWSIEGLPEEAAA
-189 AARAAAAVRS
+189 AARADSAG
-199 AGAAPAGAAGAAPA
+199 AGAAPAA
-213 GAAEAAPA
+213 
-221 GAAGAAPAVPL
+221 PL
-232 IDIAAR
+232 IDVAAR
-238 RYGCIENARF
+238 RYGCIEDARF

-253 HVAESDHRV
+253 HLAESDHRV
-262 HYEAERAGPWP
+262 RYEAERAGPWP
-273 PVFPRDPHR
+273 PVFPRDPRR

-299 AVAPDGSPNA
+299 AVAPD
-309 GARGGIFYVE
+309 ARGEGRARGIFYVE
-319 TFVDLPAEREMI
+319 TFVDLPAERELI
-331 VAVQG
+331 IAVQG

-349 RDTKQWGIWPRFGA
+349 RDMKQWGIWPRFGA
-363 RLRLGAGR
+363 RLRLGPGR

-409 VPPEVLPDPNPL
+409 FPPEVLPDPNPI
-421 EPFLTALGVPPQP
+421 EPFLNALGVPPQP
-434 APKVARALG
+434 VPKVARALG
-443 LRGAPRPERDVD
+443 LRGAPRPERDVN
-455 DPIARYLAATVAHL
+455 DPISRYLAATIAHL
-469 EGQDDVSAVLLEPL
+469 EGQDDVSAVLIEPL

-492 PALAAQALF
+492 PALAAQAVF
-501 LEKDPIFPASDGRD
+501 LEKDPIFPPSDGRD
-515 LVKDVRARAAEK
+515 LVKDVRARAAAK

-537 LALEEADKVG
+537 LALEEADKAG
-547 LSEVTRTIEALADQ
+547 LSEVTRTVEALADQ
-561 FREVPDILKTL
+561 FREVPDLLKTL
-572 AGMYSRLGW
+572 AAMYSRLGW
-581 RVEQVRAVKEAAAR
+581 RVEQVRTVKEAAAR

-608 IQDSDGHV
+608 IHDADGHV
-616 AEADALAA
+616 AQADELAA
-624 RIRALEPDAEIE
+624 RIRGLDPDAEIE

-646 AAAIKELTRIGSAR
+646 AAAIRELQRLGAVR

-678 KRTESLEQLERALA
+678 KRAESFEQLERALA
-692 KSPDDADARLALA
+692 RSPDDADARLALA

-716 LQKALV
+716 LQKALI

-728 ADTSEL
+728 SDTSSL

-742 GTTELSPYRLDSKK
+742 GTTELSPYRLDGKR

-773 RVLDYAAMW
+773 RVLDYAALW
-782 VHEDGSARMLQ
+782 IHEDGSARMLQ

-807 HAEQRVPEGL
+807 HAEQRVPDGL

-853 EVENLFI
+853 EVENLFV

-883 PYWRSEFIV
+883 PYWRSEFII
-892 VSPKSRPLDVETS
+892 VSPKSRPLDVEVS
-905 GPVPTPEIL
+905 GPVPAPEIV

-922 RYRVDRSPALPEEP
+922 RYRVDKSPALPEEP
-936 ASAPTAEFLPNV
+936 ASAPMAEFLPNV
-948 RIGWG
+948 RVGWG
-953 IRLESTIARMVDA
+953 ITLADTIARMVDA

-985 LTPAAGGA
+985 RTPIAPGAAGGGA
-993 AAPPRARDAGGGKG
+993 AGKAAGGGG
-1007 EPAAEGGK
+1007 AAGKAAGG
-1015 GEQGA
+1015 
-1020 VGKGGHAGA
+1020 
-1029 RQASSAR
+1029 
-1036 GEGGAAA
+1036 GGAAGGEAGGAA

-1052 VYRWVLANVEAGREN
+1052 IYRWVLANVEAGREN

-1088 RLLGIGAGYGVVSD
+1088 RLVGIDAGYGVVSD
-1102 RLTAPPRGPMSEAET
+1102 RLAAPPRGPMSEAET
-1117 FNALAVRLD
+1117 WSALAVRVD

-1133 GGVRWMFVR
+1133 SAARWMFVR

-1164 PGTPREVTPSSGAHD
+1164 PGAPREVTPSSGAHD

-1187 QVARDGSASLTIEQ
+1187 EVARDGSASLSIEQ

-1229 RLLPQMVPGARLQEM
+1229 RLLPQMVPGARLQEI
-1244 QVTELTE
+1244 QVKELTE

-1263 VASFA
+1263 AASFA

-1288 ASLPARET
+1288 ASLPVRET

-1311 LRVELPPGARVATKL
+1311 LRVKLPPGARVATRL
-1326 APFAAE
+1326 APFAAD
-1332 NEGRTVRVND
+1332 NDGRTVRVSD
-1342 RVERGALVLDRLL
+1342 RLDGGALLLDRFLE
-1355 DLPAGR
+1355 LPAGR
-1361 VQPDAYPRFQQ
+1361 VQPDAYPRFQR

-1386 VQIGRDGR
+1386 VLLDRDGR

>member
-1 MRAPRPTSALLRLAG
+1 MRAPRPLSTLVRLAG
-16 AATLALALGACG
+16 AASLALALGACSAVTAPG
-28 VATTPRPPDP
+28 AKDP
-38 IASLRDAAVHST
+38 IASLRDAGAHST

-63 LVPGGTPAG
+63 LVPGGSPAG
-72 VKAAR
+72 AREAR
-77 KRLDGLD
+77 KRLEGIG
-84 AKKTMFASLGR
+84 AKSMLASLGR
-95 AIDDEGH
+95 AIDDQEH
-102 GRNARAAAAYLEA
+102 GRNARAATAYLEA
-115 LDAARLSAHP
+115 LDAARVSAHP

-131 WLAANHLLGL
+131 WFAANRLLGL
-141 RSSVVGL
+141 RSSVAGL

-153 EVVLRA
+153 DVVLRA
-159 IDRPGNL
+159 IDHPGNL

-175 EWWSLEGLPDEAAA
+175 EWWSLDGLPDEAAA
-189 AARAAAAVRS
+189 ARP
-199 AGAAPAGAAGAAPA
+199 AGAGAAGATDSA
-213 GAAEAAPA
+213 
-221 GAAGAAPAVPL
+221 AAPAVPL
-232 IDIAAR
+232 MDLAAR

-253 HVAESDHRV
+253 HVAASDHRV

-273 PVFPRDPHR
+273 PVFPRDPQR
-282 ADPPRVLG
+282 RGPPRALG

-299 AVAPDGSPNA
+299 AVAPEAPGEG
-309 GARGGIFYVE
+309 GAKGGIFYVE
-319 TFVDLPAEREMI
+319 TFVDLPVERETI
-331 VAVQG
+331 IAVQG
-336 AFAILVDDVEVLT
+336 AFAIFVDDVEVLT

-363 RLRLGAGR
+363 RLRLGPGR
-371 HRILARVGSGETSI
+371 HRVLARVGGSDTSI

-399 SADPTPPYAL
+399 SADPAPPYSL
-409 VPPEVLPDPNPL
+409 FPPEVLPDPNPI

-443 LRGAPRPERDVD
+443 LRGAPRAERDVG
-455 DPIARYLAATVAHL
+455 DPIARYLAANIAHL
-469 EGQDDVSAVLLEPL
+469 EGQDDVSAVLIEPL

-492 PALAAQALF
+492 PALAAQAVF

-527 DPELWYPRFW
+527 DPELWYPRLW
-537 LALEEADKVG
+537 LALDEADKVG
-547 LSEVTRTIEALADQ
+547 LSEMTRTIEALADR
-561 FREVPDILKTL
+561 FREVPDLLKTL

-581 RVEQVRAVKEAAAR
+581 RVEHVRTVKEAAAR

-608 IQDSDGHV
+608 IHDGDGHV
-616 AEADALAA
+616 AQADALAA
-624 RIRALEPDAEIE
+624 RIRELDPDAEIE

-646 AAAIKELTRIGSAR
+646 AAAIKELQRLGSVR

-667 LRIADLLTRAG
+667 ARIADLLTRAG
-678 KRTESLEQLERALA
+678 KRAESFEQLERALA
-692 KSPDDADARLALA
+692 KAPDDADARLALA

-716 LQKALV
+716 LQRALI

-728 ADTSEL
+728 ADTSGL

-756 VIAEHE
+756 VIAAYE
-762 ASGEVMPGTAA
+762 ASGEAMPGTAA
-773 RVLDYAAMW
+773 RVLDYSAMW

-832 PEFIEDKPTVTM
+832 PEFVEGKPTVTM

-853 EVENLFI
+853 EVENLFV

-875 WFFREEKV
+875 WFFREAKV

-892 VSPKSRPLDVETS
+892 VSPKSRPLDVEAS
-905 GPVPTPEIL
+905 GPVPTPEIV

-922 RYRVDRSPALPEEP
+922 RYRVDKSPALPEEP
-936 ASAPTAEFLPNV
+936 ASAPISEFLPNI

-953 IRLESTIARMVDA
+953 IRLDSTIARMVDA

-977 VRIARSIA
+977 VRIARAIA
-985 LTPAAGGA
+985 RAPLAPAS
-993 AAPPRARDAGGGKG
+993 PDAGGGEKAKAAAR
-1007 EPAAEGGK
+1007 PA
-1015 GEQGA
+1015 QG
-1020 VGKGGHAGA
+1020 
-1029 RQASSAR
+1029 AR
-1036 GEGGAAA
+1036 GEGGGAM

-1052 VYRWVLANVEAGREN
+1052 IYRWVLANVEEGRED

-1088 RLLGIGAGYGVVSD
+1088 RLVGIDAGYGVVSD

-1126 TGDEPGA
+1126 TGEKPGA
-1133 GGVRWMFVR
+1133 GAVRWMFVR

-1156 GQPAIVLR
+1156 GQPAIVLK
-1164 PGTPREVTPSSGAHD
+1164 PGAPREVTPSSGAHD

-1187 QVARDGSASLTIEQ
+1187 EVQRDGSASLAIEQ

-1229 RLLPQMVPGARLQEM
+1229 RLLPQMVPGARLQGIEIK
-1244 QVTELTE
+1244 ELTE
-1251 IDRPLTLKMKIS
+1251 IDRPLTLKMKIA

-1268 RAQGPEL
+1268 RAQGAEL

-1311 LRVELPPGARVATKL
+1311 LRVKLPAGARVATKL
-1326 APFAAE
+1326 APSTVDD
-1332 NEGRTVRVND
+1332 EGRAVRVND
-1342 RVERGALVLDRLL
+1342 RVDGGALLFDRFLE
-1355 DLPAGR
+1355 LPAGR
-1361 VQPDAYPRFQQ
+1361 VQPDAYPKFQQ
-1372 FARAADGALDRDIV
+1372 FARAADSALARDIV
-1386 VQIGRDGR
+1386 VLLDRDGR